1 MHEIILMVPLPLSYT
16 FPQDITYYP
25 SYGYVSVAT
34 KNVNSIKLS
43 KINDDES
50 WAPPGI
56 IMITWNTPDHFYDTN
71 SSSRGIALAVDT
83 IYRQFSRWLLRSCA
97 VLFFPFCVAHSF
109 VELSFATHVYKVA
122 SALHCWVLGWWSI
135 ALYVIQYI
143 MMRETLN
150 LIRKWSSAT
159 LLFLLIVLLFICIQ
173 RVSVIVHN
181 IWRTAAVA
189 INSRNII
196 SWGHWH

>member
-1 MHEIILMVPLPLSYT
+1 MMTKVGLLQGLLWLPGTRQIT
-16 FPQDITYYP
+16 FTTQTAAAALHWQWTQFI
-25 SYGYVSVAT
+25 A
-34 KNVNSIKLS
+34 NFR
-43 KINDDES
+43 DD
-50 WAPPGI
+50 
-56 IMITWNTPDHFYDTN
+56 FYD
-71 SSSRGIALAVDT
+71 RA
-83 IYRQFSRWLLRSCA
+83 QFCSFLFAWHTHLLSC
-97 VLFFPFCVAHSF
+97 LLQHMY
-109 VELSFATHVYKVA
+109 LHKVA